1 MAFQKLWTN
10 TVWWQNFLYKRS
22 GTDSHYFISPHSKFI
37 NLKWNIIFFFF
48 FGLSVTGCKEQSPPK
63 LTQDLLRH
71 CSTTAGGKGKSI
83 RQGSEA
89 KRGRESRMRVEG
101 APSSSVSSV
110 HRLSCL
116 PGRPNTIF
124 LSLSWEQTLQRELE
138 GLSTFLRLL
147 PRRPNTTAHV
157 SPLTP
162 RKLLTQAGL
171 GSDRILREDVSLKDM
186 HRDALGVQVKGRSC
200 YSAFLTISQVMLLIG
215 GPDLE
220 PQRKRPP
227 VLQLGCTVESPRVV

>member
-1 MAFQKLWTN
+1 MTSVFISSHLKGFYQMAFQKLWTN

-22 GTDSHYFISPHSKFI
+22 GTDSHYFLSPHSKFI

-63 LTQDLLRH
+63 LTRDLLRH
-71 CSTTAGGKGKSI
+71 WSTTAGGKGKSI

-157 SPLTP
+157 SPSPPAHCWHKQDSEVTEFSERMFP
-162 RKLLTQAGL
+162 WRTCIEMRW
-171 GSDRILREDVSLKDM
+171 GSR
-186 HRDALGVQVKGRSC
+186 
-200 YSAFLTISQVMLLIG
+200 
-215 GPDLE
+215 
-220 PQRKRPP
+220 
-227 VLQLGCTVESPRVV
+227 